1 MKKKIMS
8 ILLAAVL
15 SLTTIT
21 GCGSDE
27 TTNHV
32 SRETTQESEAKPT
45 EAPTAEPT
53 EAPAAEPTEAPAA
66 EPAEAPTAE
75 PAEAPTAEPATES
88 SQQNTDG
95 TGEIDWSAA
104 YEGYFEREDIISEN
118 ISMNMN
124 VSQDG
129 ITFGL
134 EMATAD
140 GNTYM
145 NFDFGTVALD
155 MYVDA
160 EKVYTCTRMEGQ
172 ETWNYAFI
180 TTEEDM
186 DSLMSMG
193 EAAAVDTST
202 FSSYAYY
209 EEVTE
214 DGIVYD
220 VLSGVSESDG
230 ELVEGYYYVNRET
243 QKLSRMVVN
252 TEAGPMAVEFGEVD
266 SVEIPEEAQTATEV
280 TMEDIMSTMLGAIMM
295 GAFSAVEE

>member
-1 MKKKIMS
+1 MKRRIMS

-27 TTNHV
+27 TTNNV
-32 SRETTQESEAKPT
+32 GKETTQESGAEPT

-53 EAPAAEPTEAPAA
+53 EASTAEPTEAPTA
-66 EPAEAPTAE
+66 EPTAE
-75 PAEAPTAEPATES
+75 PAEAPTAEPTAEPAAES
-88 SQQNTDG
+88 KEQSTYS
-95 TGEIDWSAA
+95 TGEIDWSTA

-118 ISMNMN
+118 ISMAMD

-129 ITFGL
+129 LTFGF

-160 EKVYTCTRMEGQ
+160 EKVYACTRMEGQ

-180 TTEEDM
+180 TTEEDV

-220 VLSGVSESDG
+220 VLSAVSENHG
-230 ELVEGYYYVNRET
+230 EVVEGYYYVNRET

-266 SVEIPEEAQTATEV
+266 SVEIPAEAQTATEV
-280 TMEDIMSTMLGAIMM
+280 TMEDIMNTMLGVIMM